1 MAARCAGQG
10 WSKWCY
16 LEIMSLRCS
25 KRMAYWNG
33 TISFLHVNTGLI
45 ASPYHTHTYVYIY
58 DINMSHEYGLLKY
71 MAATSIHLQVLSK
84 PFWSL
89 RPSVS
94 SIGYVS
100 PIWLTVFP
108 MGSTSGVLRSWG
120 PHLKVGRSSGAGE
133 AAEGDGLV
141 PPWSIRELNSVQN
154 LSLPCWFTRGA

>member
-10 WSKWCY
+10 WSKWC
-16 LEIMSLRCS
+16 
-25 KRMAYWNG
+25 

-45 ASPYHTHTYVYIY
+45 ASPYYTHIYIY

-71 MAATSIHLQVLSK
+71 MAATEIHLQVLSK

-108 MGSTSGVLRSWG
+108 MGSTSGFLRSWG